1 MSEKKTDTYTLIKKY
16 FEEHSF
22 IEANLL
28 SFNNFIE
35 KELQSIVDD
44 IGDIIPSI
52 IPPDVQDFRIKFDK
66 IWVEKPQIIEADGSK
81 KDIYPMEARL
91 RNLTYA
97 APIFMDISVHVDG
110 IQRESFVSQI
120 GKMPIMLRSKYC
132 HLSGLGEEEL
142 IKRGEDSNDPGGYF
156 ILNGNERVLITV
168 EDLLPN
174 KVFVQK
180 NAVGPSQYTL
190 KVFSQRGSYSIP
202 HIIEQMKDGII
213 YISFTRFKRIPLL
226 MVIKALGLTKDQ
238 DIMQLICDEKQYDDL
253 FINFYNAADIKT
265 EEDALES
272 VTKKIGLTQPKDV
285 RLQKAREQI
294 DSYLL
299 PHIGITPKERMIKA
313 YNLCK
318 YVKKFLK
325 VADDNI
331 EMTDKDHYQNKK
343 LKLSGDL
350 LSDLIRVNM
359 RVLVNDILY
368 NFQRLVK
375 RGKFQS
381 VKIIIR
387 DKLLTSRIKS
397 AMATGTWVG
406 GRKGVSQ
413 NIDRVNYM
421 SSLSHLGRV
430 ASLLSATQENFEAR
444 ALHSTHWGR
453 LCPIETPEGT
463 PIGLKKNKAMLCQI
477 SQGTT
482 NEEKLKKSLEG
493 IGLIPVK

>member
-477 SQGTT
+477 SQGTI

-493 IGLIPVK
+493 IGLILVK

>member
-1 MSEKKTDTYTLIKKY
+1 MSEKKPDTHTLIKKY

-66 IWVEKPQIIEADGSK
+66 IWIEKPQIIEADGSK
-81 KDIYPMEARL
+81 RDIYPMEARL

-132 HLSGLGEEEL
+132 HLSGLSEEEL

-213 YISFTRFKRIPLL
+213 YISFTRFKRIPL
-226 MVIKALGLTKDQ
+226 MVVIKALGLTKDQ

-265 EEDALES
+265 EEDALEA

-299 PHIGITPKERMIKA
+299 PHIGITPKERMTKA